1 MKPKAFLIL
10 GNEITSRENFFFPP
24 QTSRHWSRF
33 LSFFQGFIFSSEIVC
48 RCITLQLVCCAVW
61 FPHSLSKLC
70 WGGCFS
76 FFFLSFLG
84 TDFTVPSS
92 SPCSHFP
99 TFRFRFVGRPL
110 HHYNPSPC
118 SSVIKINTLPL
129 FSSPPVW
136 FGLDEK
142 RLFITNNNNEIR
154 PKAFSYFPSNSGFG
168 FYFIPPKKKK
178 APPIVKV
185 CSVFQRLWA
194 RQRSCWLVGV
204 SEGVCCGREEKLLK
218 KYFVE
223 LPPPP
228 THTLLDGSS
237 EWF

>member
-1 MKPKAFLIL
+1 MRSPRERTFSFYPKPAATGPDFFHSFKA
-10 GNEITSRENFFFPP
+10 SSFPVK
-24 QTSRHWSRF
+24 
-33 LSFFQGFIFSSEIVC
+33 SFVDVL
-48 RCITLQLVCCAVW
+48 RCNWCAVS

-70 WGGCFS
+70 WGRCFS
-76 FFFLSFLG
+76 FSFLSFLG
-84 TDFTVPSS
+84 TDFSVPSS

-99 TFRFRFVGRPL
+99 TLRFRFVGRPL
-110 HHYNPSPC
+110 HHYNASPC

-142 RLFITNNNNEIR
+142 RLFITNNNFIR

-204 SEGVCCGREEKLLK
+204 S
-218 KYFVE
+218 
-223 LPPPP
+223 
-228 THTLLDGSS
+228 
-237 EWF
+237 